1 MDTGMKIDVAPL
13 VALCEKGIAKRGFP
27 GAAFAIGNRETTAY
41 ACVGHFTYAPE
52 SPKVGEDSLFDLASL
67 TKVFATTPC
76 AMLLYD
82 DGRLDLDKPVQDY
95 VKGFVGANKETITSR
110 NLLLHNS
117 GLPAYANLS
126 KYANKDEARAAVL
139 ALPLQAA
146 PGEKTVYS
154 CMSMITLQQVMESI
168 LGTPMDAFLNA
179 RLWGPLGMPSTMYN
193 PPASLKERCVPTE
206 DDKTLRKHLIQG
218 EVHDPAAFY
227 CGGLSGNAGLFSTV
241 RDGALYLRMMLDKG
255 EAHGKQIIC
264 AQTVESWTK
273 AASEA
278 SSRGLGWDTRA
289 VEGSSAGHRFS
300 LKSYGHTGY
309 TGTSAWVDPENGI
322 FVLLL
327 TNRVYP
333 DDKSQ
338 AMTKFRPE
346 FHNLAF
352 EVLK

>member
-1 MDTGMKIDVAPL
+1 MDSGMKIDVAPL
-13 VALCEKGIAKRGFP
+13 VDLCEKEISKHGFP
-27 GAAFAIGNRETTAY
+27 GAAFAIGNREATAI
-41 ACVGHFTYAPE
+41 ACVGHFTYAPD
-52 SPKVGEDSLFDLASL
+52 SRQVAEDSLFDLASL
-67 TKVFATTPC
+67 TKVFATTPS

-95 VKGFVGANKETITSR
+95 LKGFVGANKEKITPR

-126 KYANKDEARAAVL
+126 KYATKDEARAAVL

-168 LGTPMDAFLNA
+168 LGMPMDAFLKT
-179 RLWGPLGMPSTMYN
+179 RLWDPLGMTSTRFN

-218 EVHDPAAFY
+218 EVHDPAAYY

-255 EAHGKQIIC
+255 EANGKQILC
-264 AQTVESWTK
+264 AQTVESWTRV
-273 AASEA
+273 ASEA
-278 SSRGLGWDTRA
+278 SSRGLGWDTRSA
-289 VEGSSAGHRFS
+289 EGSSAGRRFS
-300 LKSYGHTGY
+300 MKSFGHTGY

-338 AMTKFRPE
+338 AMAKFRPE
-346 FHNLAF
+346 FHDLAF
-352 EVLK
+352 GVLK